1 MPKEKIPTLEIVE
14 EKTQYFKTTE
24 KGLVILEEN
33 QDYKKSTRR
42 LTGNKKLQ
50 DYVDEARKFRE
61 NNPKAVVVENYTRN
75 GEKISLNDML
85 KSNNILDILALLS
98 IEVKSCL
105 EIREREISTGGIV
118 EKEKRIYN
126 VDLF

>member
-14 EKTQYFKTTE
+14 EKTQYFKATE
-24 KGLVILEEN
+24 NGLVILEEN

-118 EKEKRIYN
+118 EKETRIYN